1 MRIQTLDQL
10 KAIVGDDALEFLA
23 RWEASKLVEANDI
36 FDIFGLLKSIS
47 LGGQK
52 PMAERWDE
60 VLSELGWND
69 ETDDVD
75 YPTADDVRAMMPK

>member
-23 RWEASKLVEANDI
+23 RWEAAEIVEACDRDDM
-36 FDIFGLLKSIS
+36 FELLESIS
-47 LGGQK
+47 LEGQK